1 MLLVLTAFCGC
12 SGRDGRPDVG
22 PQDAVD
28 GIDGGDPGTDRAED
42 GDGGD
47 QPQSPLRIGSGQT
60 FEIATWNIRNFPYD
74 SRTAQRVANL
84 IADMDI
90 DLVAVQEIADVTA
103 FEQMLAGLPSHHG
116 VLSTH
121 EYGPG
126 DYQKTGFIYRSNM
139 IQIGEVQSLFE
150 NDSYAFPRPPLQAR
164 FGVTGPGGA
173 TMTFAVI
180 TLHLKA
186 DSGEE
191 NEARRREA
199 CQKLKTHV
207 DGMLAAGIET
217 EIFIVGDYN
226 DLLSDP
232 PDDNV
237 YTVFLDDGQNYDF
250 LSQQIEDDGEYSFIP
265 SSSLLDQVLITADL
279 QDDYAGGRILAA
291 PLDLQITEYNYR
303 QEISDHRPV
312 VAVFPL

>member
-1 MLLVLTAFCGC
+1 MGIVRKIVLLLVLTAFVGC

-22 PQDAVD
+22 SPD
-28 GIDGGDPGTDRAED
+28 GFDGFDGGDN
-42 GDGGD
+42 GGD
-47 QPQSPLRIGSGQT
+47 RPQSPLRIGSGQT

-74 SRTAQRVANL
+74 SRTAQRVAAL
-84 IADMDI
+84 IAEMDI

-103 FEQMLAGLPSHHG
+103 FEQMLSELPSHHG

-121 EYGPG
+121 EYGSG
-126 DYQKTGFIYRSNM
+126 EYQKTGYIFRSSM

-173 TMTFAVI
+173 TMTFTVI
-180 TLHLKA
+180 DLHLKA
-186 DSGEE
+186 ETGEE

-226 DLLSDP
+226 DRLSDP

-237 YTVFLDDGQNYDF
+237 FTVFLDDGQNYDF
-250 LSQQIEDDGEYSFIP
+250 LSQQLEDDGEYSLI
-265 SSSLLDQVLITADL
+265 SWGTVLDHILITADL
-279 QDDYAGGRILAA
+279 QDDYTGGRILAA
-291 PLDLQITEYNYR
+291 PLDLQITDYDYE